1 MITGESD
8 YQCNLERKAADVS
21 ALLSE
26 NTDKYEF
33 FTSEDVLP
41 EKGKLKKPSAII
53 KKKMDI
59 HHWKLSWKNKLALE
73 ENNIKD
79 YTRYVNLIKKDVNE
93 SL

>member
-8 YQCNLERKAADVS
+8 YQCNLETKAADVS

-41 EKGKLKKPSAII
+41 ETGMLKKPSAII
-53 KKKMDI
+53 KKKWI
-59 HHWKLSWKNKLALE
+59 IIIGSWVEKTNSHS
-73 ENNIKD
+73 
-79 YTRYVNLIKKDVNE
+79 KKTI
-93 SL
+93 SRIIQGMWIW